1 MKRTFTYSK
10 RFAVMA
16 ALLLTSALSVLAG
29 SDYYAYK
36 TEVKAYPTGKGFVYV
51 NTEDP
56 GSPII
61 LDEVSADAWKESITF
76 EETSTMGTFYC
87 AAKPAEGYVFAGFI
101 EDYYDVDTEE
111 VTESDFISV
120 TKNPGSLE
128 RLNGVTKK
136 GADGVAAPKEEVE
149 ALMPMD
155 PQNYFRAVFAKV
167 AVNVAEDNSYLGT
180 ATISKIVNDTGD
192 ELTLTATPA
201 DEKCSFDYWEV
212 NGNGEKYSVDPEI
225 HITATHP
232 EVYTAHFKHTS
243 DVTLDFGEG
252 KLIPFICN
260 DADCYLPEGV
270 ETYTISA
277 DSTQASTYG
286 DANTYFTKP
295 IVIDALDAPYYWAGY
310 MDLLYAKGKKTIK
323 AWQTENYST
332 PSKYSTMQWSGKEGI
347 NVDTITVDVP
357 TTYYKLDAENMCF
370 NRVTGLL
377 APETPYLQLP
387 TSTFDKS
394 NTTTPDVIVIDVNA
408 VIVDGIKDV
417 KASKGTTAKRIYD
430 LQGRRRNNVDQKGV
444 YVFDGKKVYLRK

>member
-1 MKRTFTYSK
+1 
-10 RFAVMA
+10 
-16 ALLLTSALSVLAG
+16 
-29 SDYYAYK
+29 
-36 TEVKAYPTGKGFVYV
+36 
-51 NTEDP
+51 
-56 GSPII
+56 
-61 LDEVSADAWKESITF
+61 
-76 EETSTMGTFYC
+76 MGTFYC

-101 EDYYDVDTEE
+101 QDDYDVETETK
-111 VTESDFISV
+111 TESDFLVS
-120 TKNPGSLE
+120 TENPANLE
-128 RLNGVTKK
+128 RLNGITKK
-136 GADGVAAPKEEVE
+136 ADNGESASKEEVE
-149 ALMPMD
+149 ALMPLD
-155 PQNYFRAVFAKV
+155 PQNYFRAVFTKV
-167 AVNVAEDNSYLGT
+167 AVNVAEDNDHLGT
-180 ATISKIVNDTGD
+180 ATISKLVNDTGD

-212 NGNGEKYSVDPEI
+212 NGNGEKYSVDPEL

-295 IVIDALDAPYYWAGY
+295 IVNDARYYWAGY

-357 TTYYKLDAENMCF
+357 TTYYTLDAENMCF